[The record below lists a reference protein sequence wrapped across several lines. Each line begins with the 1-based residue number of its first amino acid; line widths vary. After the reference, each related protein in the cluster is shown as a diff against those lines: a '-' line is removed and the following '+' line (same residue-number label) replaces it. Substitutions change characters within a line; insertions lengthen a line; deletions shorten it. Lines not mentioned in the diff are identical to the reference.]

1 MSGRDEY
8 QQLLDAMLASGRPRP
23 VAARP
28 RWRLV
33 ARPRRRRR
41 LLSLLSAVALGVGL
55 LASLLGTVVVL
66 WIGSRAVAFA
76 LEALGRLA
84 AGW

>member
-8 QQLLDAMLASGRPRP
+8 QQLLVAMRASGRPRP
-23 VAARP
+23 AVGPP
-28 RWRLV
+28 RWRVV

-41 LLSLLSAVALGVGL
+41 PIHLLSMVALGLGL
-55 LASLLGTVVVL
+55 LASLLGTLVVL

-76 LEALGRLA
+76 LSALGRLA
-84 AGW
+84 AG